1 MGLHGEIQTMPMLDL
16 FQWLELVK
24 KNGKLTVD
32 GSQARQQ
39 IFFDGGAIITAS
51 STAYYSTDNE
61 FGVEAIVSDT
71 LKWKRGEFSFTE
83 APLPGEVA
91 NIAQRLSPKQI
102 ILKTFQ
108 KLDESADAFR
118 QVVAVSS
125 QVGDIGKGYDEVEGL
140 RTAIVSRLLK
150 GDFQIPLLPT
160 VANKIMSITRQDDYS
175 LRDLSEVIITDQVIT
190 AQLLK
195 HANSAFYNRG
205 RTIDSISMVVQ
216 LLGAQTVT
224 NLVLTLSLRSV
235 VTGRDVFLENKKLVW
250 KRSLACALLARS
262 LSGIAQ
268 VDREQAFLCGLMID
282 FGKIVSKAEVQHA
295 IGLIHHEKLHLIQLD
310 LAGTLQVQQ
319 TPRRRNHQIGVLQA
333 RNLNLI
339 RYAAHHIGDADAPAM
354 TDQVDGV
361 GRDLLRQLTCGA
373 QNQGARHCGLEVTG
387 IGRIFATR
395 TLGWRFAAC
404 SGFGH
409 RTFPVL
415 PLLAR
420 RTLGLTDQ
428 GVQHREQK
436 RGCLAAAGLA

>member
-24 KNGKLTVD
+24 KTGKLVVD
-32 GSQARQQ
+32 SPQAKQQ
-39 IFFDGGAIITAS
+39 IYFEEGAIITAS
-51 STAYYSTDNE
+51 STAYYSTDSQV
-61 FGVEAIVSDT
+61 GVEAIVSDT
-71 LKWKRGEFSFTE
+71 LKWKRGEFSFLE
-83 APLPGEVA
+83 APLPGDVTTLS
-91 NIAQRLSPKQI
+91 QRLSPKGI
-102 ILKTFQ
+102 IMKTFQ
-108 KLDESADAFR
+108 QMDESADAFR

-125 QVGDIGKGYDEVEGL
+125 QMGDKEKGYDEVEGL

-205 RTIDSISMVVQ
+205 RTIDSISMAVQ

-282 FGKIVSKAEVQHA
+282 FGKIVLYS
-295 IGLIHHEKLHLIQLD
+295 LIQD
-310 LAGTLQVQQ
+310 LMHKEPHFQATSKPVIDYIINSYHQKVGGTVAEKWMLPPTVLEAITNHRTLTSDSQLSKYVPMASLCNELLQEYFDPSVNGVENFLPRAESEWLV
-319 TPRRRNHQIGVLQA
+319 TPGVKLLNLNQAQIHQILELVPECLS
-333 RNLNLI
+333 
-339 RYAAHHIGDADAPAM
+339 YAQQMA
-354 TDQVDGV
+354 
-361 GRDLLRQLTCGA
+361 
-373 QNQGARHCGLEVTG
+373 
-387 IGRIFATR
+387 
-395 TLGWRFAAC
+395 
-404 SGFGH
+404 S
-409 RTFPVL
+409 
-415 PLLAR
+415 
-420 RTLGLTDQ
+420 
-428 GVQHREQK
+428 
-436 RGCLAAAGLA
+436 